1 MIDVESMVL
10 TRIKKRVC
18 SEFPNASF
26 TSEEVR
32 SSSEFPLVSVVE
44 TDNYTYENTIDS
56 SSNENHAVIVFE
68 VDAYSNKTTKKKTEC
83 KEIFALVDNEMLAI
97 GFVRTMKNV
106 IRDEDA
112 TVYRIK
118 GRYTAVVSEEKIFY
132 RR

>member
-10 TRIKKRVC
+10 TRIKKKVC
-18 SEFPNASF
+18 SEFPGASF

>member
-18 SEFPNASF
+18 SKFPNASF

-32 SSSEFPLVSVVE
+32 SSSEFPLVGIVE
-44 TDNYTYENTIDS
+44 IDNYTYENTIDS

-68 VDAYSNKTTKKKTEC
+68 VDDYSNKTTKKKTEC

-112 TVYRIK
+112 TVYRI
-118 GRYTAVVSEEKIFY
+118 
-132 RR
+132 

>member
-18 SEFPNASF
+18 SKFPNASF
-26 TSEEVR
+26 TGEEVR

-97 GFVRTMKNV
+97 GFVRTMKNT

-118 GRYTAVVSEEKIFY
+118 GRYTAVVSENLEFC